1 MEREEGKSRS
11 NRGHTI
17 KSAERAT
24 RRRRGRRGR
33 AAALAPRR
41 WARYVWWIFF
51 RRMVVVMAALRSNWE
66 EGSGKI
72 KGQGERP
79 GGEAAQGFYL
89 AWGLH
94 GSGRSCSNEANPG
107 SSCGV
112 WCECLRAGTLT
123 IAGVSFL
130 ISPFTTLQND
140 NQNNSTV
147 LNQSQESSFQ
157 VFPNL
162 SADIGPSFAS
172 LWVGNEFQK
181 YL

>member
-1 MEREEGKSRS
+1 MD
-11 NRGHTI
+11 I
-17 KSAERAT
+17 
-24 RRRRGRRGR
+24 
-33 AAALAPRR
+33 L
-41 WARYVWWIFF
+41 
-51 RRMVVVMAALRSNWE
+51 RRMGVIVVALGSNWE

-72 KGQGERP
+72 KGRGERP

-94 GSGRSCSNEANPG
+94 GSGRSWSNEANPG

>member
-1 MEREEGKSRS
+1 MEEE
-11 NRGHTI
+11 
-17 KSAERAT
+17 EEAT
-24 RRRRGRRGR
+24 KGNT
-33 AAALAPRR
+33 
-41 WARYVWWIFF
+41 WWIFF
-51 RRMVVVMAALRSNWE
+51 RRMMVIMAALGSNWE

-72 KGQGERP
+72 KGRGERP

-94 GSGRSCSNEANPG
+94 GSGRSWSNEANPG

-147 LNQSQESSFQ
+147 LNQSLESSFQ

-162 SADIGPSFAS
+162 SADMKPPFAS

-181 YL
+181 IPVGIPLNNTSPTLARNGPSGA